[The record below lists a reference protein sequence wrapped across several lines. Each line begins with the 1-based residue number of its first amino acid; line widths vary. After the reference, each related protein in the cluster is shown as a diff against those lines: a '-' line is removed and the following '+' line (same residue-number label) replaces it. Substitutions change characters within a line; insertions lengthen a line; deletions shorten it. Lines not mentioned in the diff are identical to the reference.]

1 MRDRLVQ
8 IIALVVVAIGACG
21 AGLLLPTIA
30 DKSGQEYMVVQPV
43 ADDSFDIDADAEP
56 IKIYSSM
63 VRSMSELAETGG
75 DTQEVTI
82 AYDAGTKKWIGNLGD
97 TVSIRWRD
105 GTSQREVRGRV
116 EQVDGHA
123 LRYTD
128 VSIEGAPP
136 VVALGTAIG
145 ALRGI
150 IVDYLWI
157 KVNMMKE
164 KGQFYEV
171 MSDADLITKLQPRFA
186 EVWGF
191 HGHNMAYNISV
202 LTNTR
207 EERWDWVKQGID
219 LVRNSGIR
227 YNPNDVVLY
236 KELAFWFAH
245 KLDGVADDA
254 HLYYKRQHAQ
264 EWHFLLGEEPYDGED
279 RVAWIKDLA
288 DAPESLEEAE
298 MISPGVA
305 TLVDELEVALA
316 DFDAADTFK
325 LDKDLMLNI
334 GQWLAVKTSPYARL
348 RGLDQQYAQQSALYA
363 ALDRTLATRLAG
375 SPEEKLAAVTFIQ
388 MLRKKVLRE
397 DYNMDPEIM
406 YEFTRDYGPLDWR
419 HPQAH
424 AFYWGRLG
432 SERGGKRY
440 EAREDLH
447 KVLNNDRITIQ
458 AMQALA
464 KSGLMSVDPFSGAN
478 PGRLAD
484 PRWIKSIDQYFRGLY
499 DKHYGGRGGGVD
511 SFTHFH
517 ENFMKQAVRE
527 FWRAGEYEDAKEIYA
542 YLNTLYGEGGLIPN
556 TMYLV
561 PIEQFVDQV
570 VQGEYEMQPE
580 VARSD
585 VYAALRRGFRE
596 GLLLDRPEI
605 LEQAMVFARDLTEYF
620 QKNEYNNFVNKFGE
634 GRMSELIGDLRSSV
648 EDVFQGVLMDRALS
662 LLDRIM
668 IYRKAP
674 EAQRRMVYD
683 VILEP
688 LQAEFEA
695 SDLTDVSTFA
705 DAFPEPPGM
714 EEYRALMAAKS
725 ERNEA
730 KDEAE
735 AQAERR

>member
-254 HLYYKRQHAQ
+254 HLYYKREHAQ
-264 EWHFLLGEEPYDGED
+264 EWHFLLGEEPYDAED

-298 MISPGVA
+298 MFSPGVA
-305 TLVDELEVALA
+305 ALVDELEIALA

-325 LDKDLMLNI
+325 LDKDLMMNI

-348 RGLDQQYAQQSALYA
+348 RGLDQEYAQQSALYA

-556 TMYLV
+556 TMYLI
-561 PIEQFVDQV
+561 PIEQFVEEV

-596 GLLLDRPEI
+596 GLLLNRPEI
-605 LEQAMVFARDLTEYF
+605 LEQAIVFARDLTDYF

-730 KDEAE
+730 KDASE